1 MNKEQYKTYLR
12 QRLYENN
19 ENPLKLRTDGHYD
32 GHQITQAHLDWLG
45 QQPEVVAAT
54 GPVTLTM
61 PDHLPTLPNALIG
74 PASGDLPVSN
84 DHPKVYNGNRGGG
97 RSHDS
102 KMMPRNLRQ
111 TNAITAITRP
121 DKETGKPFLITA
133 FGGVLAPQEPGDPNL
148 RPENKEASIKFWAE
162 HALADGRG

>member
-1 MNKEQYKTYLR
+1 
-12 QRLYENN
+12 
-19 ENPLKLRTDGHYD
+19 
-32 GHQITQAHLDWLG
+32 
-45 QQPEVVAAT
+45 
-54 GPVTLTM
+54 M

-84 DHPKVYNGNRGGG
+84 DHPEVYTGNRGGG

-102 KMMPRNLRQ
+102 KMMPRKLRQ
-111 TNAITAITRP
+111 TNVITAITRP

-148 RPENKEASIKFWAE
+148 RPENKEASIKFWDQ
-162 HALADGRG
+162 HALADGHG